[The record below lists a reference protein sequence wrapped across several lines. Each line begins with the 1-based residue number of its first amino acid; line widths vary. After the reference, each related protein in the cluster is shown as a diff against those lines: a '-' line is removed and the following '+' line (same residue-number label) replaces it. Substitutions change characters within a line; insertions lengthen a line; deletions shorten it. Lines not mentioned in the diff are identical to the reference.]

1 MLYNAAEIVKVSG
14 SNNNSNPTAFFDSG
28 SITYWTGNNG
38 TNWVQNLTFSFG
50 EFLNTVMSTGQS
62 LTTAVL
68 STNGATA
75 YYPTS
80 ITVDGTRSGVT
91 VKWQGGTAPT
101 TGNASSIDA
110 YVYTVIKTG
119 AATFT
124 VLASQT
130 KFA

>member
-1 MLYNAAEIVKVSG
+1 VLYNAAEIVKVSG

-80 ITVDGTRSGVT
+80 ITVDGTSSGVT